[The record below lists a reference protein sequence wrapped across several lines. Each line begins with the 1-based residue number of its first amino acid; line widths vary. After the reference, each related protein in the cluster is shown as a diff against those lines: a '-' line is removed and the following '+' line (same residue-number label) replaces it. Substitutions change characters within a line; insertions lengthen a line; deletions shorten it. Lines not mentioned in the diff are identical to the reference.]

1 METALNLVGSAIYI
15 YNPQGKALFLN
26 KMTVYEFHVLK
37 ETLARHQGNIP
48 KAAKELGLARQ
59 NLQYRMRK
67 YGIRD

>member
-48 KAAKELGLARQ
+48 KAAK
-59 NLQYRMRK
+59 N
-67 YGIRD
+67 